1 MRVTTLWLG
10 SFMTSPIWRAAMLA
24 TESTPTLLMAVR
36 IGYQRSSMAP
46 EAASAPPFM
55 SQPRMLARLTP
66 LWVSSV
72 EAAIMAGTDTHWKAA
87 YTNTPRQTPS
97 RPFWEVTSAMAGM
110 DA

>member
-1 MRVTTLWLG
+1 
-10 SFMTSPIWRAAMLA
+10 
-24 TESTPTLLMAVR
+24 
-36 IGYQRSSMAP
+36 
-46 EAASAPPFM
+46 
-55 SQPRMLARLTP
+55 MLARLTP